1 VSGTI
6 DVAREGAIG
15 WLIVDNAARRN
26 AITFEM
32 WRMLPKAAA
41 ELEEDPQVRVVVLR
55 GAGETA
61 FVSGADISEF
71 EAARQGP
78 AALDYERNTIRGLDA
93 LSGLSKPLVAMI
105 HGFCV
110 GGGVALALTA
120 DMRFAASDAVFA
132 VPAARLGLGYHVA
145 GVEALVQLVG
155 PALAKEILFT
165 ARRFTAEQALAAG
178 LVNRVFP
185 GGELEAQVRRLAEEM
200 AQNAPLTL
208 RSAKLVVRELGREPG
223 SRDRQAMEQSIS
235 ACFASDDY
243 REGVRAF
250 LEKRRPEF
258 KGR

>member
-6 DVAREGAIG
+6 HVAREGAIG
-15 WLIVDNAARRN
+15 WLVIDNAARRN

-32 WRMLPKAAA
+32 WRMLPKVAA

-71 EAARQGP
+71 ETSRQGP
-78 AALDYERNTIRGLDA
+78 AALDYERNTARGLDA
-93 LSGLSKPLVAMI
+93 LTALSKPLVAMI

-120 DMRFAASDAVFA
+120 DLRFAASDAVFA
-132 VPAARLGLGYHVA
+132 VPAARLGIGYHVS
-145 GVEALVQLVG
+145 GVAALVQLVG

-165 ARRFTAEQALAAG
+165 ARRFPAEQALIAG

-185 GGELEAQVRRLAEEM
+185 GGELEAQVRRAAEEM

-223 SRDRQAMEQSIS
+223 SRDREAMERSIA
-235 ACFASDDY
+235 ACFASEDY

-250 LEKRRPEF
+250 LEKRRPKF
-258 KGR
+258 KGE